1 VTRKGKNTN
10 LSSVQHLLTI
20 ILALPGLQDR
30 PLPSYALLP
39 APQALATKE
48 AQGPAL
54 PPDGL
59 PLWSP
64 RQDPLPLPNRP
75 AMPIEDWRRW
85 IEEHAAST
93 HRGLRL
99 RSTGQG
105 VLVQGPPD
113 EVASLREFGQQVQQ
127 LIEALQIEIQVTVQ
141 VGQDDP
147 ARQFGWLPSGGHL
160 ALGEVQ
166 QRGFVG
172 SWRSEIAADSA
183 VAEPELWTAQTG
195 WALFLHASRQ
205 PQGAGLLLA
214 GSFRLNTQT
223 GHGSFDP
230 ETPDLGLIEQPQIQQ
245 TRLDFARMLET
256 GQSLELQAT
265 RGGQEIRV
273 TIEASSP
280 AELPRPAA
288 WTVIE
293 TAGLWPELPWLQE
306 DNQHSPWPPSSI
318 AAILASS
325 GLEGS
330 PLWAG
335 NLLLIPPGSEELAAQ
350 ALRLIDALSAAP
362 SNSLLSASMGQDAAL
377 IPCVRGLPFGV
388 RMTQVTTAM
397 TGYRTD
403 LATDAWIAEPQVQT
417 LVNGSRIMGILGSG
431 NSTLTWHQQAMTERG
446 RIQAPELAYLG
457 SLEWIAEGT
466 RSGELHLDHQGS
478 EVQVAAS
485 VPHAQLQAQIR
496 DDETR

>member
-1 VTRKGKNTN
+1 MTRNSKNTN
-10 LSSVQHLLTI
+10 LSNVQHLITI
-20 ILALPGLQDR
+20 ILALPCLQDR
-30 PLPSYALLP
+30 PLPAYAMLP
-39 APQALATKE
+39 APQALADKE
-48 AQGPAL
+48 ARGPAL
-54 PPDGL
+54 SPDGL
-59 PLWSP
+59 PLWGPS
-64 RQDPLPLPNRP
+64 QDPLPLPNRS

-85 IEEHAAST
+85 VEEHAANT

-105 VLVQGPPD
+105 VLIQGQPE

-127 LIEALQIEIQVTVQ
+127 LIEALQIEIKVTVQ

-147 ARQFGWLPSGGHL
+147 ARQFGQLSSGGHL

-183 VAEPELWTAQTG
+183 VAEPELWTAETG
-195 WALFLHASRQ
+195 WTLFLHASRQ

-223 GHGSFDP
+223 GHDSFDP

-245 TRLDFARMLET
+245 TRLDFARLLET

-265 RGGQEIRV
+265 RGGKEIRV
-273 TIEASSP
+273 AIEASAP

-288 WTVIE
+288 WTAIE

-335 NLLLIPPGSEELAAQ
+335 NLLLIPPGSDELAAQ
-350 ALRLIDALSAAP
+350 ALRLIGTLGAER
-362 SNSLLSASMGQDAAL
+362 SNSLLSASMGKDAAL
-377 IPCVRGLPFGV
+377 IPCVMGLPLEV
-388 RMTQVTTAM
+388 QMTRVTTAM
-397 TGYRTD
+397 TGYRAD

-417 LVNGSRIMGILGSG
+417 LVNGTSIKGILGFD
-431 NSTLTWHQQAMTERG
+431 NSTLAWHQQAMTERG
-446 RIQAPELAYLG
+446 RIRAPELAYLG
-457 SLEWIAEGT
+457 SLEWIAEST
-466 RSGELHLDHQGS
+466 RSGELHLNHQGDK
-478 EVQVAAS
+478 VQVAAS
-485 VPHAQLQAQIR
+485 GPHGQLHAQIR
-496 DDETR
+496 DDESR

>member
-1 VTRKGKNTN
+1 
-10 LSSVQHLLTI
+10 
-20 ILALPGLQDR
+20 
-30 PLPSYALLP
+30 
-39 APQALATKE
+39 
-48 AQGPAL
+48 
-54 PPDGL
+54 
-59 PLWSP
+59 
-64 RQDPLPLPNRP
+64 
-75 AMPIEDWRRW
+75 MPIEDWRRW
-85 IEEHAAST
+85 IEEHAANT

-105 VLVQGPPD
+105 VLVQGAPK
-113 EVASLREFGQQVQQ
+113 EVAALREFGQQVQQ

-172 SWRSEIAADSA
+172 SWSSEIAADSA

-223 GHGSFDP
+223 GHDTFDP

-245 TRLDFARMLET
+245 TRLDFARLLET
-256 GQSLELQAT
+256 GQSLQLQAT

-273 TIEASSP
+273 NIEARSP
-280 AELPRPAA
+280 AQLPRPAA

-293 TAGLWPELPWLQE
+293 TAGLWPELPWIQK

-350 ALRLIDALSAAP
+350 ALRLIDALNTAP
-362 SNSLLSASMGQDAAL
+362 SNSFLSASLGQDAAQ
-377 IPCVRGLPFGV
+377 IPCVSGLPLGV

-397 TGYRTD
+397 TGYRAD
-403 LATDAWIAEPQVQT
+403 LATDAWIAEPQVQI
-417 LVNGSRIMGILGSG
+417 LVNGSSLKGILGSG
-431 NSTLTWHQQAMTERG
+431 NSTLIWHQQTLTERG
-446 RIQAPELAYLG
+446 RIRAPELAYLG
-457 SLEWIAEGT
+457 SLEWIAERS
-466 RSGELHLDHQGS
+466 RSGELRLDHQGA
-478 EVQVAAS
+478 EVQVVAS
-485 VPHAQLQAQIR
+485 VPHGQLRAQIR